1 VLTFQEAIDLVNGK
15 AGLYPELKSPEVFRG
30 RGMDM
35 TPAVITALRKNG
47 LDCRQVAQPDVVT
60 WAHEAGL
67 TVTPYTFRAG
77 STGRFGSVREEMQYF
92 LYTLGVDAVFTDN
105 PDQFPAK

>member
-1 VLTFQEAIDLVNGK
+1 MASIADRWLSPPRLREASAFVQGIG
-15 AGLYPELKSPEVFRG
+15 
-30 RGMDM
+30 
-35 TPAVITALRKNG
+35 PAKQIVDAR
-47 LDCRQVAQPDVVT
+47 PDVVT